1 MALSGTQWHSVAH
14 SGTQWQL
21 VAIRGNSWQSV
32 AISGRRTLAAR
43 LADHTGKWSVFEKHE
58 ASVALAPKSLPDEG
72 GNQHA
77 LFSDAHSAMHSA
89 CNQVG
94 AFVPKELADLV
105 LCARDDDDEFAS
117 VLL

>member
-1 MALSGTQWHSVAH
+1 MALSGTQWHSEALR
-14 SGTQWQL
+14 GTQWH
-21 VAIRGNSWQSV
+21 SV
-32 AISGRRTLAAR
+32 ALSGRRTLAAR

-94 AFVPKELADLV
+94 AFAPKELADLV
-105 LCARDDDDEFAS
+105 LGSRDDDDEFAS